1 MIRKVSSLVLIV
13 ILLQS
18 CKMTSFK
25 NDDESFVGTIYYNV
39 DLEMNVDTIYQVD
52 RSSFYG
58 DKLEWTFFKN
68 GDIQQKYFGSSL
80 DGLDIV
86 FWDWSEKQII
96 IKYNNSDT
104 LFIRDANLKLGDF
117 VKKYPSSPSSN
128 QIKLMFKVPATSLKN
143 EFYFAYSCDY
153 SKDIF
158 IDSEK
163 YNGFSHDYF
172 NDIISHTNGCIPIN
186 YQLDFFTYQI
196 RYKSVDINE
205 NLPQYKEKIH
215 RKMPRVYELN

>member
-1 MIRKVSSLVLIV
+1 MIRKVSSVLLIT

-18 CKMTSFK
+18 CKVISFK
-25 NDDESFVGTIYYNV
+25 NDDESFAGTIYYTI
-39 DLEMNVDTIYQVD
+39 DLEMNVDTIYQAD

-96 IKYNNSDT
+96 TKYNNSDT

-117 VKKYPSSPSSN
+117 VKKYPSSPS
-128 QIKLMFKVPATSLKN
+128 
-143 EFYFAYSCDY
+143 
-153 SKDIF
+153 
-158 IDSEK
+158 
-163 YNGFSHDYF
+163 
-172 NDIISHTNGCIPIN
+172 
-186 YQLDFFTYQI
+186 
-196 RYKSVDINE
+196 
-205 NLPQYKEKIH
+205 
-215 RKMPRVYELN
+215 